1 MGAHPDPSVT
11 CGGAVYLF
19 VASEGM
25 TVGGSFSGQL
35 IYGLA
40 AEAIRG
46 ERDLFRA
53 WSNLHGALNSTTRNA
68 LRLTRRS
75 SHRIRRAVR

>member
-1 MGAHPDPSVT
+1 MGAHPDPSVL
-11 CGGAVYLF
+11 CGGELYVY
-19 VASEGM
+19 VNSEGV
-25 TVGGSFSGQL
+25 TSGGTFSG
-35 IYGLA
+35 IVVYSLA
-40 AEAIRG
+40 AEAVRG

-53 WSNLHGALNSTTRNA
+53 WSQLHGALNSTTRNA